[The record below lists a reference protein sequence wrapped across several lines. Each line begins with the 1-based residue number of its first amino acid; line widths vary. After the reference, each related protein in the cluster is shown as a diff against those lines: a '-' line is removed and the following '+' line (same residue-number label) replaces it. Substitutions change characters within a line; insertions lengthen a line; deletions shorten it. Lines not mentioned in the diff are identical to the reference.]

1 MISTTGNPIV
11 LRSAALLA
19 TAALVSAC
27 ASQPIVDTQ
36 GKSMAQYE
44 QDLADCRDY
53 AKQVRAG
60 QKVAVGAVAGAAV
73 GAVIGAAVGNSDTAA
88 RGAAVGATSG
98 TVRGTGSALHERER
112 VVFNCLRHRGYA
124 VLNY

>member
-1 MISTTGNPIV
+1 MIMKSMPYIATV
-11 LRSAALLA
+11 LCLA
-19 TAALVSAC
+19 AC

-44 QDLADCRDY
+44 QDLADCQAY
-53 AKQVRAG
+53 ADQVRSG
-60 QKVAVGAVAGAAV
+60 QKVITGAAAGAAV
-73 GAVIGAAVGNSDTAA
+73 GAIIGAAVGNSDTAA
-88 RGAAVGATSG
+88 RGAGVGATSG
-98 TVRGTGSALHERER
+98 AVRGTGSAVRERQR